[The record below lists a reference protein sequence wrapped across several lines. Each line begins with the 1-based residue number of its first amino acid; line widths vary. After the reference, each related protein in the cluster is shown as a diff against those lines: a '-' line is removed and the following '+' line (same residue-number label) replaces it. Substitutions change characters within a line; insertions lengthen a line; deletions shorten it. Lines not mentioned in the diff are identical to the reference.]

1 MNKKKI
7 LTIVLVLVVLL
18 LGAASVYVATQLS
31 TRQAVAPT
39 APTSKPSAA
48 GCSDFTNSNNPNEC
62 VSQTI
67 LDCSWFDACGK
78 CAESGADPNVVC
90 PGSGDGGTVG
100 WSSCSAKTGLVAAT
114 ESVLT
119 LQKEAYEDDPRNTAD
134 DYTLKKTISTV
145 IPGQTFVYRILFKNT
160 GSGTIRSVVLTD
172 ELVGNNLEKLTF
184 VDADHPCTYNAPS
197 RTVSCDSEEVESG
210 GYFKI
215 AFRVKVADDVTDGMV
230 IKNTAVATYDGKKIT
245 ATKSLTAVVEEIAA
259 AIELEGSKNAYLNV
273 TSNTPG
279 VYALTTPIDTVSK
292 NQVYVYSID
301 IKNISDTVAS
311 VVVIKDSLKNMDVV
325 FKDTVSGCTWNA
337 TTVELTCNTSL
348 QPGETKT
355 FSFRVTANSGI
366 ANGDVITNKA
376 IVTYTGG
383 TLELIKD
390 LTVST
395 VVSCNN
401 TCTTNAECSNGLTC
415 DEATSKCR
423 LATCLAEE
431 DCVCAVAAA
440 TKAPVVTSKPTV
452 TRTVTEAVVK
462 VTPET
467 LTDAGILDLPGI
479 AAFGGGLLLA
489 VVGILLAL

>member
-7 LTIVLVLVVLL
+7 LTIIIVLVVLL
-18 LGAASVYVATQLS
+18 LGGASVYVATQLS

-39 APTSKPSAA
+39 APTSKPAAADCSAL
-48 GCSDFTNSNNPNEC
+48 TNSNDC
-62 VSQTI
+62 VSSSI
-67 LDCSWFDACGK
+67 LSCSWFDTCGK
-78 CAESGADPNVVC
+78 CAETGTAASTVC

-100 WSSCSAKTGLVAAT
+100 WSSCSAKTGLVVAT
-114 ESVLT
+114 ETLLT
-119 LQKEAYEDDPRNTAD
+119 LAKEAYEDNNKNTAGA
-134 DYTLKKTISTV
+134 YNLITPISTV
-145 IPGQTFVYRILFKNT
+145 VPGQTFVYDLLFENPGSETIDKILIT
-160 GSGTIRSVVLTD
+160 DVL
-172 ELVGNNLEKLTF
+172 EENNLDKLTF
-184 VDADHPCTYNAPS
+184 VDSDESCVYNAPS
-197 RTVSCDSEEVESG
+197 RTISCNIEGFEADTKDHRS
-210 GYFKI
+210 
-215 AFRVKVADDVTDGMV
+215 FRVKVADDVTNGMV
-230 IKNTAVATYDGKKIT
+230 IKNTAVAAYDGKT
-245 ATKSLTAVVEEIAA
+245 VSATKLLTAVVETPAVV
-259 AIELEGSKNAYLNV
+259 ELEGSKNAYLNA

-301 IKNISDTVAS
+301 VKNTSSATAS
-311 VVVIKDSLKNMDVV
+311 GVVIKDSLKDMDVV
-325 FKDTVSGCTWNA
+325 FKDTVSACTWNA

-376 IVTYTGG
+376 IVTYSDG

-395 VVSCNN
+395 VVGCNN

-415 DEATSKCR
+415 DATTSKCR
-423 LATCLAEE
+423 LATCLTEE

-440 TKAPVVTSKPTV
+440 TKAPVVTSKPTT
-452 TRTVTEAVVK
+452 TRTVTEAVVR